1 MVYRL
6 ASPWTISR
14 AALENALAP
23 HRFAE
28 CGASQEKSVGWT
40 EPRGESHGDLVEV
53 VGGQWVLRLAIEV
66 KTVPG
71 SVIKR
76 KVQSEVDHIEATTGR
91 KPGKKERRTL
101 ADDARMALLP
111 LAFSK
116 QSATTVWINPK
127 EQWMVLDAASQAKAD
142 EVLTAMVKAID
153 GFSVTL
159 LQTQTSPAASM
170 AHWLG
175 SKEAPAGFSVDREC
189 ELKASDESKAVVRYT
204 RHPLDTDEVTQHIA
218 AGKVPTRLALTW
230 SDRVSF
236 VLTEALTLK
245 KLAYLDVVLEEGPR
259 AAGDSSDD
267 RFDADVAIATGE
279 LMRMLPALIDALGGE
294 VPLGQM
300 PGPLAA

>member
-6 ASPWTISR
+6 ASPWTLTR
-14 AALENALAP
+14 EALEKALAP

-53 VGGQWVLRLAIEV
+53 VGGQWVLKLAIEV

-159 LQTQTSPAASM
+159 LQTQTSPAVSM

-230 SDRVSF
+230 NDRVSF